1 MSNFWVGTPFDP
13 NEPWW
18 LKWAVITFWIVAVLG
33 FWIVAVLGAIAIIG
47 LVSGGK

>member
-33 FWIVAVLGAIAIIG
+33 AIAIIG
-47 LVSGGK
+47 LVSGGIKCF